1 MENNHKLIQRGKRL
15 SFLLRHDREYAFDE
29 HGWREVKDLTE
40 NHGYTMEELEEIVAT
55 NNKQRYEFSEDR
67 TRIRARQGHSIHV
80 DVELEETTPP
90 EVLYHGTAATAV
102 DSIMRQGLLKG
113 NRLYVHL
120 SQTVETAVNVGKR
133 HGKPIVLTIDAKRM
147 HEDGMPFYLS
157 RNGVWLTD
165 FVDAKYIKGK
175 TMEENNNTT
184 TNGRQFNGNDHPTER
199 NGHQLMDFYNP
210 ETNTLDIR
218 SNGLYPSGVLSNLC
232 SNGFRFEGMVCGS
245 MEGFLQSLKQQ
256 DRDKQRQICSMK
268 GGNARKRS
276 VTSWQTDQVVW
287 WRGQAFDRQGEEYQ
301 QLLRRAYKAMFE
313 QNERFRAALMSTR
326 GVTLTH
332 STGERNPYKTIIT
345 EQELCGILTE
355 MREEYDKQPK
365 VPPSMKR
372 VFVDMD
378 NVLVDFQSGID
389 QQSEETLREYEG
401 HPDDIPGI
409 FSKMKPVEGAIE
421 AMHELQKHYDLYIL
435 STAPWGN
442 PSAWADKVRWV
453 TEHLDDVFYKR
464 MVITH
469 RKDLCQGDYL
479 IDDRG
484 KHGTS
489 EFAGEWLE
497 FGSDKFP
504 NWNSVLNYLL
514 PKPEA
519 QQEEK

>member
-1 MENNHKLIQRGKRL
+1 
-15 SFLLRHDREYAFDE
+15 
-29 HGWREVKDLTE
+29 
-40 NHGYTMEELEEIVAT
+40 
-55 NNKQRYEFSEDR
+55 
-67 TRIRARQGHSIHV
+67 
-80 DVELEETTPP
+80 
-90 EVLYHGTAATAV
+90 
-102 DSIMRQGLLKG
+102 
-113 NRLYVHL
+113 
-120 SQTVETAVNVGKR
+120 
-133 HGKPIVLTIDAKRM
+133 
-147 HEDGMPFYLS
+147 
-157 RNGVWLTD
+157 
-165 FVDAKYIKGK
+165 
-175 TMEENNNTT
+175 MEENNNTT
-184 TNGRQFNGNDHPTER
+184 TNGRQWDGNDHPTER

-313 QNERFRAALMSTR
+313 QNERFRVALMSTR

-355 MREEYDKQPK
+355 MREDYDKQPK
-365 VPPSMKR
+365 VQPRMKR

-453 TEHLDDVFYKR
+453 TEHLDDVFHKR

-504 NWNSVLNYLL
+504 DWNSVLDYLL
-514 PKPEA
+514 PKQEA
-519 QQEEK
+519 QQEDGLAATESPLHQSE